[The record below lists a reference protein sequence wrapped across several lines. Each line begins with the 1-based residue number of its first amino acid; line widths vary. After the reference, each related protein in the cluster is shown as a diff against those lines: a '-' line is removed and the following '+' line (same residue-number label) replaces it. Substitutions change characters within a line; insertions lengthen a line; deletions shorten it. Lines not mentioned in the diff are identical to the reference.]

1 MSRGSRPTAAQA
13 CFHVRRNQPYS
24 RGAGTAADG
33 VHGVK
38 VLSLFPGNA
47 ALGEDTHVGSVLL
60 FESQR
65 GAPVALL
72 DAASLTAIR
81 TAAVSAV
88 ATRLLAREDAGD
100 LALLGAGV
108 QAHTHLEALLHVRPL
123 RRVRVWSRDPE
134 RARRFARTA
143 SGRHH
148 LPVTPAATARQAV
161 EGADLV
167 CTLTGASEP
176 VLEGGWLAPGAH
188 VNAVG
193 ACTPNA
199 RELDTDAVRRSRLF
213 VDRPIVA
220 IVNSHWH
227 LDHSSGNRVGGE
239 QRIDFAPGTT
249 WVVYSDQVLH
259 AAMSG
264 QHMMEQTF
272 YLQVERR
279 MEDLLLRGR
288 YKAGDRIPPEAELVE
303 DM

>member
-1 MSRGSRPTAAQA
+1 MLILGRNDVERLLPMNECIEVAAGALAALA
-13 CFHVRRNQPYS
+13 CGEALQPLRQVHRLAGENGLLVVMPGALS
-24 RGAGTAADG
+24 GAGTAADG

-213 VDRPIVA
+213 VDRPIWDATTSSVA
-220 IVNSHWH
+220 SRP
-227 LDHSSGNRVGGE
+227 S
-239 QRIDFAPGTT
+239 P
-249 WVVYSDQVLH
+249 
-259 AAMSG
+259 
-264 QHMMEQTF
+264 
-272 YLQVERR
+272 RR
-279 MEDLLLRGR
+279 
-288 YKAGDRIPPEAELVE
+288 ATC
-303 DM
+303 